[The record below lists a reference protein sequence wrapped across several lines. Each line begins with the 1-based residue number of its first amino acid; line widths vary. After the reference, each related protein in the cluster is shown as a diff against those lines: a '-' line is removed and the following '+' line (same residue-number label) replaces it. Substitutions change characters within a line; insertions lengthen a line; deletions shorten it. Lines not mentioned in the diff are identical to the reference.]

1 MKTILSAVLLMFIC
15 SMSHAQ
21 VNDIK
26 VETTGE
32 LTEVTY
38 YHDNGEIQQTGY
50 FNEEGKLDGVWKSY
64 DISGKKIAVGNYKNG
79 RKVGKWFFWTDNSLN
94 EVDFIDSRIINVSE
108 WKNKTKVVTN
118 E

>member
-1 MKTILSAVLLMFIC
+1 MKTILSAVLLMFFC

-21 VNDIK
+21 DNDIK
-26 VETTGE
+26 VEKKGE

-64 DISGKKIAVGNYKNG
+64 DITGKKIAVGNYKNG